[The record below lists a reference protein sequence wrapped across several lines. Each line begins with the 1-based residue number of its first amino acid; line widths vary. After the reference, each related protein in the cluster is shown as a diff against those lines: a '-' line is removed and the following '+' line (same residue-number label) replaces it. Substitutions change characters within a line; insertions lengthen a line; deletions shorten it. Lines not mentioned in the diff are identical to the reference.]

1 MQTPLSP
8 RSRTTLA
15 AQAVLLAC
23 AGFLLLACGGGGGN
37 GGSSAVAGG
46 GAGTAAFTVSGEIS
60 VAANTAIDSDVND
73 PAAPYASNDL
83 IDPATGLDNLDLVQR
98 VSRLVTV
105 GGYVNQPGQG
115 AEGRSFAAGDIS
127 DYFVVDLT
135 AGQTITLNTAESGSN
150 IDLFLYTDQDFDLPV
165 ASSTSA
171 TDAVEVIQVNSP
183 GTYFI
188 EVRAVS
194 GASTYTL
201 NITAATAGLQADAF
215 AVENDF
221 VPGEVIVGFEDAGG
235 GAIGAGL
242 TSAGMTPTGLT
253 PKAGQPGRAMLF
265 GLAGAASKAQARR
278 RLALT
283 PGAEPPLALDPEL
296 QRKLETLTVISELR
310 NRADV
315 AYAEPNYIR
324 RQQRSPSDVFF
335 DRQWHYPLINLPE
348 AWDTTTGDPN
358 TIAAVIDTGV
368 LFGHPDLSGR
378 LTATGYDF
386 VSDPDR
392 ALDGDGLDPD
402 PSDTGAQN
410 PTSSTFH
417 GSHVAG
423 TIAAQTDNSV
433 GVAGAGWSTRIMPV
447 RALGQ
452 YLGYYGVGTS
462 YDIMQAVRYAAGL
475 ENDSGTVPSAKADII
490 NLSLSGSV
498 YSFLEQDIYD
508 KVRAQGIIIVAA
520 AGNGASS
527 QPMYPAAYDGVLAV
541 SAVDINEQPAWYS
554 NFGSYVDLAAPGGD
568 LSVDLNGD
576 GNGDGVLSTAAA
588 MDLDRNLSYGYSFLE
603 GTSMAAPHVSGV
615 IALMKAVN
623 PGLTPDD
630 LDDLLVGGSITR
642 DLGDAGRDDLYG
654 YGLIDAQKA
663 VLAAAPALLTVSP
676 ASLDFGTELSNAD
689 LTVDK
694 IGPGLLTVLSVSDDA
709 AWLST
714 AKDPA
719 AGDGDLPVQYGVQ
732 VSRTGLAP
740 GEYDATITIESDN
753 NTIDVPVT
761 MTVAAP
767 PVLPTI
773 LTVDPASLD
782 FGTEQT
788 EDVLTVDKNGT
799 DPITVQSVSADV
811 GWLAIEEINPG
822 AGESGDL
829 PTQYRVLADRT
840 GLDPAV
846 YGATITIASDSNTV
860 TVPFTMEVA
869 SPTLL
874 TVSPASIF
882 LGATLSSADLM
893 VDKVG
898 TDSIPVQSVVPDVN
912 WLVIEE
918 INPGAGESGD
928 FPAQYRVQADRTGL
942 DPGEH
947 QATIT
952 FASENNTVEVP
963 VNMQV
968 VDVADVADGTLYV
981 QLIDPDSF
989 ETVYRQT
996 VTSEAGICRF
1006 SFPGVAAGRYL
1017 IFAGTNLDNDALIGD
1032 AGEVNGAYLS
1042 LVEPVTLQVD
1052 QNLSGLD
1059 FGVGF
1064 NPILSAQ
1071 SRQAAKPGRSPE
1083 FIPAF

>member
-1 MQTPLSP
+1 LV
-8 RSRTTLA
+8 A
-15 AQAVLLAC
+15 YAVLLAC
-23 AGFLLLACGGGGGN
+23 AGFFLMACGGGGGD
-37 GGSSAVAGG
+37 GGISGVAGT
-46 GAGTAAFTVSGEIS
+46 GTAAFAVSGEIT

-83 IDPATGLDNLDLVQR
+83 IDSATGLIDLDLVQR

-115 AEGRSFAAGDIS
+115 TDGRSFATGDIS

-150 IDLFLYTDQDFDLPV
+150 IDLFLYMDQDFDSPV
-165 ASSTSA
+165 ASSTS
-171 TDAVEVIQVNSP
+171 TSEAVEFIRVGFP

-194 GASTYTL
+194 GASNYTL

-221 VPGEVIVGFEDAGG
+221 VPGEVIVGFKDAGG
-235 GAIGAGL
+235 RAISAGL

-265 GLAGAASKAQARR
+265 GLSGASAKAQARS
-278 RLALT
+278 RLSLT
-283 PGAEPPLALDPEL
+283 PGSDSPLALDPEL
-296 QRKLETLTVISELR
+296 QRKLETLTAITELR

-324 RQQRSPSDVFF
+324 RQQRSPSDEFF
-335 DRQWHYPLINLPE
+335 VRQWHYPLINLPE
-348 AWDTTTGDPN
+348 AWDTTTGEPDV
-358 TIAAVIDTGV
+358 IAAVIDTGI
-368 LFGHPDLSGR
+368 LFDHPDLSGR

-386 VSDPDR
+386 VSDADR

-410 PTSSTFH
+410 PGSSTFH

-423 TIAAQTDNSV
+423 TIAAQTDNSL
-433 GVAGAGWSTRIMPV
+433 GVAGAGWNTRIMPV

-452 YLGYYGVGTS
+452 YLGYYGVGTN

-475 ENDSGTVPSAKADII
+475 ENDSGTVPSPKADII

-498 YSFLEQDIYD
+498 YSFLEQIVYD
-508 KVRAQGIIIVAA
+508 EVRAAGIIIVAA
-520 AGNGASS
+520 AGNGASG

-554 NFGSYVDLAAPGGD
+554 NYGSYVDLAAPGGD

-576 GNGDGVLSTAAA
+576 GNGDGVLSTAAS
-588 MDLDRNLSYGYSFLE
+588 MDLDRNLNYGYSFLE
-603 GTSMAAPHVSGV
+603 GTSMSAPHVSGV

-654 YGLIDAQKA
+654 FGLIDAQKA

-676 ASLDFGTELSNAD
+676 ASLDFGTELSSAD
-689 LTVDK
+689 LTADK
-694 IGPGLLTVLSVSDDA
+694 IGPGPLAVLSVSDDA

-719 AGDGDLPVQYGVQ
+719 AGDGDFPVQYSVQ
-732 VSRTGLAP
+732 VDRTGLAP
-740 GEYDATITIESDN
+740 GI
-753 NTIDVPVT
+753 
-761 MTVAAP
+761 
-767 PVLPTI
+767 
-773 LTVDPASLD
+773 
-782 FGTEQT
+782 
-788 EDVLTVDKNGT
+788 
-799 DPITVQSVSADV
+799 
-811 GWLAIEEINPG
+811 
-822 AGESGDL
+822 
-829 PTQYRVLADRT
+829 
-840 GLDPAV
+840 
-846 YGATITIASDSNTV
+846 YGATITIESDSNTV
-860 TVPFTMEVA
+860 TVPVSMQVVT
-869 SPTLL
+869 PTLL
-874 TVSPASIF
+874 TVEPEGSIF
-882 LGATLSSADLM
+882 FGTTLSSFDLT
-893 VDKVG
+893 VDKDRNDPI
-898 TDSIPVQSVVPDVN
+898 TVQSVGSDVN
-912 WLVIEE
+912 WLVIDE
-918 INPGAGESGD
+918 INPGAGEIGD

-942 DPGEH
+942 DPGEYE
-947 QATIT
+947 ATIT
-952 FASENNTVEVP
+952 FASENNIVEVP
-963 VNMQV
+963 VVMQV
-968 VDVADVADGTLYV
+968 ADVADVVDGTLYV

-989 ETVYRQT
+989 ETVYRQP

-1071 SRQAAKPGRSPE
+1071 SRQAAEPGRSPE

>member
-1 MQTPLSP
+1 MQSPLLP
-8 RSRTTLA
+8 RSWATLA
-15 AQAVLLAC
+15 AHTFLFAC

-46 GAGTAAFTVSGEIS
+46 GTGTAAFTVSGEIS

-83 IDPATGLDNLDLVQR
+83 IDPATGLIDLDLVQR

-115 AEGRSFAAGDIS
+115 ADGRSFAAGDER

-135 AGQTITLNTAESGSN
+135 AGQTITLNTAESGNN
-150 IDLFLYTDQDFDLPV
+150 IDLFLYIDQDFDLPV
-165 ASSTSA
+165 ASSASA

-201 NITAATAGLQADAF
+201 NITAATAGLQADTL

-221 VPGEVIVGFEDAGG
+221 VPGEVIVGFKDAGA
-235 GAIGAGL
+235 GAISAGL

-265 GLAGAASKAQARR
+265 GLNGANAKAQTRS
-278 RLALT
+278 RLSLT
-283 PGAEPPLALDPEL
+283 PGSKPPLSLDPEL

-324 RQQRSPSDVFF
+324 RQQRSPSDEFF
-335 DRQWHYPLINLPE
+335 GRQWHYPLINLPA
-348 AWDTTTGDPN
+348 AWDTTTGDPDV
-358 TIAAVIDTGV
+358 IAAVIDTGI
-368 LFGHPDLSGR
+368 LFSHPDLSGR

-386 VSDPDR
+386 VSDAVR
-392 ALDGDGLDPD
+392 ALDGDGIDPD

-410 PTSSTFH
+410 PTTSIFH

-423 TIAAQTDNSV
+423 TIAAQTDNSL

-452 YLGYYGVGTS
+452 YLGQYGVGTS
-462 YDIMQAVRYAAGL
+462 YDIIQAVRYAAGL
-475 ENDSGTVPSAKADII
+475 ENDSGTVPSPKADII

-498 YSFLEQDIYD
+498 YSFLEQIVYD
-508 KVRAQGIIIVAA
+508 EVRAAGIIIVAA

-527 QPMYPAAYDGVLAV
+527 QPTYPAAYDGVLAV

-554 NFGSYVDLAAPGGD
+554 NNGSYVDLAAPGGD
-568 LSVDLNGD
+568 LSVDLDGD
-576 GNGDGVLSTAAA
+576 GNGDGVLSTVAS
-588 MDLDRNLSYGYSFLE
+588 MDLLRNLNYGYSYLE

-642 DLGDAGRDDLYG
+642 NLGDPGRDNFYG

-663 VLAAAPALLTVSP
+663 VLAAAPALLTVNP
-676 ASLDFGTELSNAD
+676 TRLDFGTELSSADLTADKTGPGLLTILSVSDDAAWLNTAKDPAAGDGDFPVQYSVLVDRTNLAPGDYDATITIESDNNTVAVPVSMTVAAPPTLPAELTVSPTSLAFGTELSDAD

-694 IGPGLLTVLSVSDDA
+694 IGSGPLTILSVSDDA

-719 AGDGDLPVQYGVQ
+719 AGDGDLPVRYSVQ
-732 VSRTGLAP
+732 VDRTGLAP
-740 GEYDATITIESDN
+740 GIYGATITIVSGS
-753 NTIDVPVT
+753 NTVTVPVT
-761 MTVAAP
+761 MGV
-767 PVLPTI
+767 VSPTL
-773 LTVDPASLD
+773 LTVSPGSIF
-782 FGTEQT
+782 FGTT
-788 EDVLTVDKNGT
+788 LSSADLTVDKNGT
-799 DPITVQSVSADV
+799 DSITVQSVVSDV
-811 GWLAIEEINPG
+811 NWLVIDEINPG
-822 AGESGDL
+822 AGE
-829 PTQYRVLADRT
+829 
-840 GLDPAV
+840 
-846 YGATITIASDSNTV
+846 I
-860 TVPFTMEVA
+860 
-869 SPTLL
+869 
-874 TVSPASIF
+874 
-882 LGATLSSADLM
+882 
-893 VDKVG
+893 
-898 TDSIPVQSVVPDVN
+898 
-912 WLVIEE
+912 
-918 INPGAGESGD
+918 GD
-928 FPAQYRVQADRTGL
+928 FPAQYRVRTDRTGL
-942 DPGEH
+942 DPGEYE
-947 QATIT
+947 ATIT

-963 VNMQV
+963 VVMQV
-968 VDVADVADGTLYV
+968 ADVADVVDGTLYV

-989 ETVYRQT
+989 ETVYRQP

-1017 IFAGTNLDNDALIGD
+1017 IFAGTNLDNDALVGD
-1032 AGEVNGAYLS
+1032 AGEANGAYLS
-1042 LVEPVTLQVD
+1042 LAQPVTLQVD
-1052 QNLSGLD
+1052 QNLNGLD

-1071 SRQAAKPGRSPE
+1071 SRQAAEPGRSPE

>member
-1 MQTPLSP
+1 MQTSVLP
-8 RSRTTLA
+8 RSWTTLA
-15 AQAVLLAC
+15 AQAVFLAFV
-23 AGFLLLACGGGGGN
+23 GFLLMACGGGGG
-37 GGSSAVAGG
+37 GGSSSVAGNR
-46 GAGTAAFTVSGEIS
+46 AGTGTFTVSGEITF
-60 VAANTAIDSDVND
+60 AANTAIDSDVND

-83 IDPATGLDNLDLVQR
+83 IDPVNGLIDLDLVQR

-115 AEGRSFAAGDIS
+115 ADGRSFETGDVS
-127 DYFVVDLT
+127 DFFVADLT
-135 AGQTITLNTAESGSN
+135 AGQSIILNTAESDSN
-150 IDLFLYTDQDFDLPV
+150 IDLFLYMDQDFDSPV

-194 GASTYTL
+194 GASNYTL
-201 NITAATAGLQADAF
+201 NITAATAGLQADSF

-221 VPGEVIVGFEDAGG
+221 VPGEVIVGFKDAGG
-235 GAIGAGL
+235 RAISAGL

-265 GLAGAASKAQARR
+265 GLNGASAKAQARS
-278 RLALT
+278 RLSLT
-283 PGAEPPLALDPEL
+283 PGSDSPLALDPEL

-348 AWDTTTGDPN
+348 AWDTTTGDPD

-498 YSFLEQDIYD
+498 YSFLEQIVYD
-508 KVRAQGIIIVAA
+508 EVRAQGIIIVAA

-527 QPMYPAAYDGVLAV
+527 QLMYPAAYDGVLAV

-576 GNGDGVLSTAAA
+576 GNGDGVLSTAAS

-630 LDDLLVGGSITR
+630 LDDLLVGGSITQ

-694 IGPGLLTVLSVSDDA
+694 IGPGPLTVLSVSNDA

-732 VSRTGLAP
+732 VDRTGLAP

-761 MTVAAP
+761 MTVATP
-767 PVLPTI
+767 PTLPAE
-773 LTVDPASLD
+773 LTVSPTSLA
-782 FGTEQT
+782 FGTELSSA
-788 EDVLTVDKNGT
+788 DLTVAKIG
-799 DPITVQSVSADV
+799 PGSLAILSVSDDAA
-811 GWLAIEEINPG
+811 WLSTAKDPA
-822 AGESGDL
+822 AGDGDF
-829 PTQYRVLADRT
+829 PVQYSVQVDRT
-840 GLDPAV
+840 GLAPGI
-846 YGATITIASDSNTV
+846 YGAAITIVSDSNTV
-860 TVPFTMEVA
+860 TVPVTMGVV

-874 TVSPASIF
+874 TVNPGSIF
-882 LGATLSSADLM
+882 LGTTLSSADLM
-893 VDKVG
+893 VDKDG
-898 TDSIPVQSVVPDVN
+898 NDPITVQSVVPDVN
-912 WLVIEE
+912 WLVIDE

-928 FPAQYRVQADRTGL
+928 FPAQYRVLADRTGL

-963 VNMQV
+963 VVMQV
-968 VDVADVADGTLYV
+968 ADVADVADGTLYV

-1017 IFAGTNLDNDALIGD
+1017 IFAGTNLDKDALIGD

-1071 SRQAAKPGRSPE
+1071 SRQAAEPGRSPE

>member
-1 MQTPLSP
+1 MQTSVFP
-8 RSRTTLA
+8 RSWTILVA
-15 AQAVLLAC
+15 YAVLLAC
-23 AGFLLLACGGGGGN
+23 AGFFLMACGGGGGD
-37 GGSSAVAGG
+37 GGISGVAGT
-46 GAGTAAFTVSGEIS
+46 GTAAFAVSGEIT

-83 IDPATGLDNLDLVQR
+83 IDSATGLIDLDLVQR

-115 AEGRSFAAGDIS
+115 TDGRSFATGDIS

-150 IDLFLYTDQDFDLPV
+150 IDLFLYMDQDFDSPV
-165 ASSTSA
+165 ASSTS
-171 TDAVEVIQVNSP
+171 TSEAVEFIRVGFP

-194 GASTYTL
+194 GASNYTL

-221 VPGEVIVGFEDAGG
+221 VPGEVIVGFKDAGG
-235 GAIGAGL
+235 RAISAGL

-265 GLAGAASKAQARR
+265 GLSGASAKAQARS
-278 RLALT
+278 RLSLT
-283 PGAEPPLALDPEL
+283 PGSDSPLALDPEL
-296 QRKLETLTVISELR
+296 QRKLETLTAITELR

-324 RQQRSPSDVFF
+324 RQQRSPSDEFF
-335 DRQWHYPLINLPE
+335 VRQWHYPLINLPE
-348 AWDTTTGDPN
+348 AWDTTTGEPDV
-358 TIAAVIDTGV
+358 IAAVIDTGI
-368 LFGHPDLSGR
+368 LFDHPDLSGR

-386 VSDPDR
+386 VSDADR

-410 PTSSTFH
+410 PGSSTFH

-423 TIAAQTDNSV
+423 TIAAQTDNSL
-433 GVAGAGWSTRIMPV
+433 GVAGAGWNTRIMPV

-452 YLGYYGVGTS
+452 YLGYYGVGTN

-475 ENDSGTVPSAKADII
+475 ENDSGTVPSPKADII

-498 YSFLEQDIYD
+498 YSFLEQIVYD
-508 KVRAQGIIIVAA
+508 EVRAAGIIIVAA
-520 AGNGASS
+520 AGNGASG

-554 NFGSYVDLAAPGGD
+554 NYGSYVDLAAPGGD

-576 GNGDGVLSTAAA
+576 GNGDGVLSTAAS
-588 MDLDRNLSYGYSFLE
+588 MDLDRNLNYGYSFLE

-654 YGLIDAQKA
+654 FGLIDAQKA

-676 ASLDFGTELSNAD
+676 ASLDFGTELSSAD
-689 LTVDK
+689 LTADK
-694 IGPGLLTVLSVSDDA
+694 IGPGPLAVLSVSDDA

-719 AGDGDLPVQYGVQ
+719 AGDGDFPVQYSVQ
-732 VSRTGLAP
+732 VDRTGLAP
-740 GEYDATITIESDN
+740 GDYGATISFESDN
-753 NTIDVPVT
+753 NTVAVPVT

-767 PVLPTI
+767 PTLPAE
-773 LTVDPASLD
+773 LTVSPTSLA
-782 FGTEQT
+782 FGTELSSA
-788 EDVLTVDKNGT
+788 DLTVDKIG
-799 DPITVQSVSADV
+799 PGSLAILSVSDDAA
-811 GWLAIEEINPG
+811 WLSTAKDPA
-822 AGESGDL
+822 AGDGDF
-829 PTQYRVLADRT
+829 PVQYSVQVDRT
-840 GLDPAV
+840 GLAPGI
-846 YGATITIASDSNTV
+846 YGATITIESDSNTV
-860 TVPFTMEVA
+860 TVPVSMQVVT
-869 SPTLL
+869 PTLL
-874 TVSPASIF
+874 TVEPEGSIF
-882 LGATLSSADLM
+882 FGTTLSSFDLT
-893 VDKVG
+893 VDKDRNDPI
-898 TDSIPVQSVVPDVN
+898 TVQSVGSDVN
-912 WLVIEE
+912 WLVIDE
-918 INPGAGESGD
+918 INPGAGEIGD

-942 DPGEH
+942 DPGEYE
-947 QATIT
+947 ATIT
-952 FASENNTVEVP
+952 FASENNIVEVP
-963 VNMQV
+963 VVMQV
-968 VDVADVADGTLYV
+968 ADVADVVDGTLYV

-989 ETVYRQT
+989 ETVYRQP

-1071 SRQAAKPGRSPE
+1071 SRQAAEPGRSPE

>member
-1 MQTPLSP
+1 MQSPLLT
-8 RSRTTLA
+8 RSWTILVA
-15 AQAVLLAC
+15 YAVLLAC
-23 AGFLLLACGGGGGN
+23 AGFFLMACGGGGGD
-37 GGSSAVAGG
+37 GGISGVAGT
-46 GAGTAAFTVSGEIS
+46 GTGTTAFSVSGEIT

-83 IDPATGLDNLDLVQR
+83 IDSATGLIDLDLVQR

-115 AEGRSFAAGDIS
+115 TDGRSFGTGDIS

-150 IDLFLYTDQDFDLPV
+150 IDLFLYMDQDFDSPV
-165 ASSTSA
+165 ASSTS
-171 TDAVEVIQVNSP
+171 TSEAVEFIRVGFP

-201 NITAATAGLQADAF
+201 NIAAATAGLQAGAF

-221 VPGEVIVGFEDAGG
+221 VPGEVIVGFKDAGG
-235 GAIGAGL
+235 RALSAGL
-242 TSAGMTPTGLT
+242 TSAGMAPTGLT

-265 GLAGAASKAQARR
+265 GLNGTSAKAQART
-278 RLALT
+278 RLSLT
-283 PGAEPPLALDPEL
+283 PGLDEPLALDPEL
-296 QRKLETLTVISELR
+296 QRKLQTLTVISELR

-324 RQQRSPSDVFF
+324 RQQRSPSDEFF
-335 DRQWHYPLINLPE
+335 VRQWHYPLINLPE
-348 AWDTTTGDPN
+348 AWDTTTGDPD

-410 PTSSTFH
+410 PTSSIFH

-423 TIAAQTDNSV
+423 TIAAQTDNSL
-433 GVAGAGWSTRIMPV
+433 GVAGAGWSTSIMPV

-475 ENDSGTVPSAKADII
+475 ENDSGTVPSQKADII

-498 YSFLEQDIYD
+498 YSFLEQDVYE
-508 KVRAQGIIIVAA
+508 KVRAAGVIIVAA

-554 NFGSYVDLAAPGGD
+554 NYGSYVDLAAPGGD

-588 MDLDRNLSYGYSFLE
+588 MDEFRNLNYGYSFLE

-623 PGLTPDD
+623 PALTPDD

-642 DLGDAGRDDLYG
+642 DLGDAGRDDFYG

-663 VLAAAPALLTVSP
+663 VLAAAPALLTVNP
-676 ASLDFGTELSNAD
+676 ANLDFGTELSSAD

-694 IGPGLLTVLSVSDDA
+694 IGTGPLAVLSVSDDA

-719 AGDGDLPVQYGVQ
+719 AGDGDFPVRYSVQ
-732 VSRTGLAP
+732 VDRTGLNP
-740 GEYDATITIESDN
+740 GDYGATISFESDK
-753 NTIDVPVT
+753 NTVKIPVA
-761 MTVAAP
+761 MQVADQTGDT
-767 PVLPTI
+767 L

-799 DPITVQSVSADV
+799 DPITVQSISADA

-822 AGESGDL
+822 AGESGDF

-840 GLDPAV
+840 GLVPGV
-846 YGATITIASDSNTV
+846 YGATITIASDSNPV
-860 TVPFTMEVA
+860 TVPVTMEVV

-874 TVSPASIF
+874 TVSPARRF
-882 LGATLSSADLM
+882 LGTMLSSADLT
-893 VDKVG
+893 VDKSG
-898 TDSIPVQSVVPDVN
+898 TDLITVQSVVSDVN
-912 WLVIEE
+912 WLVIDE

-928 FPAQYRVQADRTGL
+928 FPTQYRVHADRTGL
-942 DPGEH
+942 EPGEYE
-947 QATIT
+947 ATIT
-952 FASENNTVEVP
+952 FASDNNTAEVL
-963 VNMQV
+963 VVMQV
-968 VDVADVADGTLYV
+968 ADVADVVDGTLYV

-996 VTSEAGICRF
+996 VTSQAGMFRF

-1017 IFAGTNLDNDALIGD
+1017 IFAGTNLDNDALVGD

-1042 LVEPVTLQVD
+1042 LAQPVPLQVD

-1059 FGVGF
+1059 FVTGF
-1064 NPILSAQ
+1064 NLILSAQ
-1071 SRQAAKPGRSPE
+1071 SRQASEPGRRPE